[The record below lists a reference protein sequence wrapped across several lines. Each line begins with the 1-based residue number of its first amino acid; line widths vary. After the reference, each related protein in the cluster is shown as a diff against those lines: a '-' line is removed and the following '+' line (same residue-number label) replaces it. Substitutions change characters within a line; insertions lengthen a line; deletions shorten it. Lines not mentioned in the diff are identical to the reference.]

1 MEDEEI
7 RNKIIQM
14 ITEAIQNSLR
24 DSQELSNALELAGQ
38 EGYEIVL
45 SVFSGILLH
54 KRDDRPDNS
63 EEEEETSPIEE
74 VVDVGQREEGFEPSD
89 QPVFFELNQLDIE
102 FLKSLG
108 LTLE

>member
-14 ITEAIQNSLR
+14 ITEAIQNSLK

-54 KRDDRPDNS
+54 KRDDLQEKP
-63 EEEEETSPIEE
+63 EEEETLPEEEAADSPL
-74 VVDVGQREEGFEPSD
+74 REEGFEPSD
-89 QPVFFELNQLDIE
+89 QPVSFELNQLDIE

>member
-54 KRDDRPDNS
+54 KRDDLQDKS
-63 EEEEETSPIEE
+63 EEEEETLPVEE
-74 VVDVGQREEGFEPSD
+74 VVDTNQREEGFEPSD
-89 QPVFFELNQLDIE
+89 QPVSFELNQLDIE